1 MPQVKRLKEVIECHE
16 TQKKSKTE
24 DSKSQSRYVLLSTY
38 LDLDEISA
46 NIIIEY
52 DYRSATRRFNRKY
65 LKTQELNTS

>member
-38 LDLDEISA
+38 LDLDEFSA
-46 NIIIEY
+46 TILLSNTIIEMQLG
-52 DYRSATRRFNRKY
+52 DLIGSI
-65 LKTQELNTS
+65 